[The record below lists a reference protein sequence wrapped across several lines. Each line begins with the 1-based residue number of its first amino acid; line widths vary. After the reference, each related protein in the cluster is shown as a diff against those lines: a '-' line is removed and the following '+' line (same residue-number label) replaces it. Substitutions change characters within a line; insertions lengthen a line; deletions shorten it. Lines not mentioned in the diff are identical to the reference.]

1 VSGDL
6 SSSLYALLL
15 QAIGIV
21 PLAVLSFLLSRTIR
35 QDYLRY
41 FWQAWTSLALALLA
55 LYLSQRL
62 PGVRLL
68 LEPFYFLGEYLFAG
82 FLIAGCRN
90 LATSARLTRDHLWFL
105 VPAVL
110 VAVTLPLVPAPFT
123 VRFIPQAAIL
133 AVLFAT
139 ARGHVHRVPAAGQGR
154 IGVPLLKLSL
164 LALVVSFLHYVPVL
178 SWAAWTGHVLPPA
191 YAAYTSLFDLLLETL
206 LGFGTLIVVM
216 EREHAELET
225 VNLRLRSAR
234 EELEALARLDPLT
247 ESLNRHAFYSMV
259 EGDRRDVGASGCVAV
274 LDLDALKPV
283 NDTFGHAAGDAA
295 IRAVAGAV
303 RQLVRADDLVFR
315 WGGDEFL
322 VVLFNVTEDEAR
334 RRLGG
339 LEGMLGKVP
348 VPGSP
353 EPVALTA
360 SLGVAAFGKVK
371 ELERAIETAD
381 ERMYRTKLARRVRAQ
396 AGPPTRSGA
405 S

>member
-1 VSGDL
+1 MNGDL

-21 PLAVLSFLLSRTIR
+21 PLAVLSFLLSRAIR

-41 FWQAWTSLALALLA
+41 FWQAWSSLALGLLA
-55 LYLSQRL
+55 LYLALRL
-62 PGVRLL
+62 PAARLL
-68 LEPFYFLGEYLFAG
+68 LEPVYFLGEYAFAG

-90 LATSARLTRDHLWFL
+90 LASGARLTRDHLWIL
-105 VPAVL
+105 VPAAL
-110 VAVTLPLVPAPFT
+110 VAIGLSLVPAPFT

-139 ARGHVHRVPAAGQGR
+139 ARGIVHRVPAAGEDR

-191 YAAYTSLFDLLLETL
+191 YYAYTSLFDLLLEAL
-206 LGFGTLIVVM
+206 LGFGTLITVM
-216 EREHAELET
+216 EREHAELQT
-225 VNLRLRSAR
+225 VNLRLHKAR

-247 ESLNRHAFYSMV
+247 DSLNRHAFYSMV
-259 EGDRRDVGASGCVAV
+259 EGNRRNEGASGCVAV

-295 IRAVAGAV
+295 IRAVAGAI

-339 LEGMLGKVP
+339 LEAMLGKVP

-353 EPVALTA
+353 ERVAITV
-360 SLGVAAFGKVK
+360 SLGVAPFATVK
-371 ELERAIETAD
+371 SLERAIETAD
-381 ERMYRTKLARRVRAQ
+381 ERMYRAKLARRVRSQ
-396 AGPPTRSGA
+396 AGRAG
-405 S
+405 